1 MAFPVSVPDDGLIDI
16 MAMPLV
22 CQVTYSHAPPLIPL
36 SPQEKMLYR
45 QQLAQTKGKASG
57 QRM

>member
-36 SPQEKMLYR
+36 GGSPQEKMLYR
-45 QQLAQTKGKASG
+45 Q
-57 QRM
+57 